1 MTTNRILTLQFP
13 FSGCSFQQGHMRFKT
28 PKQKAFETSII
39 KELLPFRKAIV
50 DFCVGF
56 DPKSEVLETK
66 WVFLYKNFF
75 TKKENTISQQTLD
88 LDNSIKNIQD
98 GIFRHMVNLNDS
110 QVVKTN
116 SFKWRATQDQII
128 FQIKVSKRDEIEKE
142 LELFLDSIFTN
153 DSL

>member
-1 MTTNRILTLQFP
+1 
-13 FSGCSFQQGHMRFKT
+13 MRFKT

-39 KELLPFRKAIV
+39 KELFPFRQVIK

-56 DPKSEVLETK
+56 NPQEDVLETK

-110 QVVKTN
+110 QVVKTEC
-116 SFKWRATQDQII
+116 FKWQACANEII
-128 FQIKVSKRDEIEKE
+128 FHIKVSKRKEIEKE
-142 LELFLDSIFTN
+142 LELFLDSMLTS
-153 DSL
+153 DSH